1 MKSFLSSLKYFLFIT
16 LITTLLSSH
25 AIYSQNKPNSEKAID
40 TIPYIRFGNISTKFT
55 KPSFELKKGNIVSNV
70 LKVVNHDNRVVN
82 FTVDALFPGGW
93 TRIDDKDKLYSAK
106 PKDTIIVPIIIS
118 PTKLVNGNT
127 EIVINVFIIAKDG
140 QQLGNN
146 FFTLTTKK
154 KVAWSIDLK
163 NNTNYYFKNDENVKD
178 FRFSIDND
186 GNYKQDVFVS
196 YTIPRKDLILTDTL
210 SNPIKDTSKT
220 FTLDPG
226 DSKEFN
232 YTAQATSF
240 NERNKKRISLNNY
253 SPISNNERITRTL
266 VINSSEPKI
275 SKTALQKKTKLNF
288 IKLPNE
294 IEAKPY
300 GYPYLP
306 MIVDLTAQNIMDER
320 SFLSLNLQGFKQL
333 NPRASLLY
341 FTQFNYS
348 NSFFTNNV
356 FKNAPWYVGYFDD
369 KKSIEIGQVNGDLI
383 GASAAGKGIKVGY
396 RFNEQHSAGAF
407 YTNSAGFFN
416 TTNSIVTYGGWYKL
430 KYNENIRLN
439 ASAGRS
445 NNKFLNRTSTVA
457 SIQPSVR
464 FLNSHTV
471 SLLGG
476 FNNVQFEQNNIPIS
490 TNGYIIGTNYSSS
503 LLKRKLKSNVS
514 VRYNDRFFSN
524 GTTERA
530 FINQRFTYDLSKEW
544 LTIFTGNYQKVRV
557 FNRNTDLFLY
567 NQETLFANMIFSKR
581 TPKGSYQPGVFYESR
596 NFPNNSFVL
605 RGVNFRYSLFNLEQN
620 FLSSIF
626 TRAGYAK
633 PKDGIDKKEYFSLEV
648 NGLFRY
654 ETWNLTARYNLG
666 TFSSITSQQNQ
677 NNAITPQSLRLSIQ
691 NQHLFTNRH
700 FALESSLIYSFNNVF
715 KNHSVGLFPQAFY
728 FSNSGWRFG
737 LSANYIFTTSDF
749 SSVFDASD
757 INANPNQQAIGP
769 TTNSNLNLNFS
780 LRKEFGIPIPF
791 AKQSAA
797 TTTFISFLDINGNGI
812 KEKDETSIQNV
823 VIKVNKSE
831 VITNFEGKAT
841 IKNLQLDKYKLETI
855 SLEDLRGWFANV
867 KDSIV
872 INEDGINYIPFVR
885 GIKVYGDVIVD
896 RQKIA
901 VTNEKP
907 LDLSRIKISALKDDK
922 VYNTLTDNNGRFE
935 FYLPFGTYT
944 ITMDEGIL
952 NERFRVTRNNLPVR
966 LRNNQDGV
974 YVSFYI
980 VEKRRKVIFKDF
992 SKKKND

>member
-25 AIYSQNKPNSEKAID
+25 AIYSQNKSNIVQVID
-40 TIPYIRFGNISTKFT
+40 TVPFIRFGNISTKFT
-55 KPSFELKKGNIVSNV
+55 KSSFELKKGNIVSNV
-70 LKVVNHDNRVVN
+70 LKVVNHDRRVIN

-93 TRIDDKDKLYSAK
+93 TRIDNKDKLYTVSSN
-106 PKDTIIVPIIIS
+106 DTVYVPIIIA
-118 PTKLVNGNT
+118 PTKLVNGST
-127 EIVINVFIIAKDG
+127 EIIINVFIIAKDG
-140 QQLGNN
+140 QQIGNN

-154 KVAWSIDLK
+154 KVSWSIDLK
-163 NNTNYYFKNDENVKD
+163 NNTNYYFKNDDNEKD
-178 FRFSIDND
+178 FSFSINND
-186 GNYKQDVFVS
+186 GNYKQDVFIS

-210 SNPIKDTSKT
+210 LNPIKDASST
-220 FTLDPG
+220 FTLEPST
-226 DSKEFN
+226 SKEFN
-232 YTAQATSF
+232 YTAIATSF
-240 NERNKKRISLNNY
+240 NERNRKRISLNNF
-253 SPISNNERITRTL
+253 SPVSNNERVTRTL

-275 SKTALQKKTKLNF
+275 SKTALQKKTKINF

-294 IEAKPY
+294 IEANPY
-300 GYPYLP
+300 GYSYLP
-306 MIVDLTAQNIMDER
+306 LVVDLTAQNILDER

-383 GASAAGKGIKVGY
+383 GTSAAGKGIKVGY

-416 TTNSIVTYGGWYKL
+416 STNSIVTYGGWYKL
-430 KYNENIRLN
+430 KYNENIRVN

-445 NNKFLNRTSTVA
+445 NNTFLNRISTVA

-476 FNNVQFEQNNIPIS
+476 FNNVQLELNNTPIT
-490 TNGYIIGTNYSSS
+490 TNGYIIGSNYSSS
-503 LLKRKLKSNVS
+503 LFKKKLKSNIS

-530 FINQRFTYDLSKEW
+530 FINQRFTYDLSKDW
-544 LTIFTGNYQKVRV
+544 LSIFTGNYQKVSI
-557 FNRNTDLFLY
+557 FNRNTDQFLY
-567 NQETLFANMIFSKR
+567 NQETLFANLIFSKR
-581 TPKGSYQPGVFYESR
+581 TAIGSYQPGVFYESR

-605 RGVNFRYSLFNLEQN
+605 RGVNFRYSLFSLEEN

-654 ETWNLTARYNLG
+654 QTWNLTARYNLG

-757 INANPNQQAIGP
+757 INQNTNQQAIGP

-791 AKQSAA
+791 SKASAA
-797 TTTFISFLDINGNGI
+797 TTKFVSFLDINGNGI
-812 KEKDETSIQNV
+812 KDKDETSVQNV

-831 VITNFEGKAT
+831 VITNFDGEAT
-841 IKNLQLDKYKLETI
+841 IKNLKLDKYKLETI

-901 VTNEKP
+901 ITNEKP
-907 LDLSRIKISALKDDK
+907 LDLSRIKVSAVKDNK
-922 VYNTLTDNNGRFE
+922 IYNTLTDNSGRFE

>member
-1 MKSFLSSLKYFLFIT
+1 LKSFLSSLKYFLFIT

-25 AIYSQNKPNSEKAID
+25 AIYSQNKPNSEKVID

>member
-1 MKSFLSSLKYFLFIT
+1 LKSFLSSLKYFLFIT

-163 NNTNYYFKNDENVKD
+163 NNTNYYFKNDENVKN

>member
-1 MKSFLSSLKYFLFIT
+1 MSSLKYFLFIT

-333 NPRASLLY
+333 NPRATLLY

-677 NNAITPQSLRLSIQ
+677 NNATTPQSLRLSIQ

>member
-1 MKSFLSSLKYFLFIT
+1 LSSLKYFLFIT

>member
-25 AIYSQNKPNSEKAID
+25 AIYSQNKPNSEKVID

>member
-163 NNTNYYFKNDENVKD
+163 NNTNYYFKNDENVKN

>member
-25 AIYSQNKPNSEKAID
+25 AIYSQNKSNNEKVID

-106 PKDTIIVPIIIS
+106 PKDTIIVPVIIS

-127 EIVINVFIIAKDG
+127 EIVINVFIIAKNG

-196 YTIPRKDLILTDTL
+196 YTIPRKDLVLTDTL

-503 LLKRKLKSNVS
+503 LFKRKLKSNVS

-855 SLEDLRGWFANV
+855 CLEDLRGWFANV

-922 VYNTLTDNNGRFE
+922 VYNTLTDSNGRFE

>member
-25 AIYSQNKPNSEKAID
+25 AIYSQNKSNNEKVID

-93 TRIDDKDKLYSAK
+93 TRIDDKDKLYSTK

-127 EIVINVFIIAKDG
+127 EIVINVFIIAKNG

-196 YTIPRKDLILTDTL
+196 YTIPRKDLVLTDTL

-300 GYPYLP
+300 GYSYLP

-503 LLKRKLKSNVS
+503 LFKRKLKSNVS

-757 INANPNQQAIGP
+757 INVNPNQQAIGP

-922 VYNTLTDNNGRFE
+922 VYNTLTDSNGRFE